1 MADINKKY
9 RCVSSN
15 QIHMKN
21 VIVTFHNATIQAYL
35 SNNSFS
41 EEGKT
46 LPLALMSL
54 VSLRRMQEQLCAL
67 VPEGLVYE

>member
-21 VIVTFHNATIQAYL
+21 VTVTFSDAVIQAYL

-41 EEGKT
+41 KEGKT
-46 LPLALMSL
+46 LPLALKRS
-54 VSLRRMQEQLCAL
+54 A
-67 VPEGLVYE
+67 